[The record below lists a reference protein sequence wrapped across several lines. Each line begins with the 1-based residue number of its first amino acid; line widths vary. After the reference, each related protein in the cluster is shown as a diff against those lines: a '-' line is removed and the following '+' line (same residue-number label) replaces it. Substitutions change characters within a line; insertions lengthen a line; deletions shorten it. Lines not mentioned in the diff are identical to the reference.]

1 MKEQEYLGKLSLKDK
16 IIDTFLRLF
25 VNKDLIRL
33 NRNLIIDGK
42 KKTTINTAF
51 LVIQRT
57 ETKYQIM
64 GFNTNSKFECVR
76 KDTLKYAEKIID
88 WHESQEKKIKD
99 FLKECEQ

>member
-1 MKEQEYLGKLSLKDK
+1 MEEQEYLGKLSLKDK

-42 KKTTINTAF
+42 KKTPINTAF
-51 LVIQRT
+51 LIIKLTKTRYRIQV
-57 ETKYQIM
+57 
-64 GFNTNSKFECVR
+64 FNTNSKSECER
-76 KDTLKYAEKIID
+76 KDTLKYIEKIMD

-99 FLKECEQ
+99 F